1 MGENI
6 PRARWLLVTFSL
18 VHVHF
23 DRESPKRLTFLSTI
37 EAFPTMR
44 KIFFTLIGIL
54 STGTALVHV
63 NKSPLLKTSHPQRFT
78 TIRRLPQ
85 CQASSDRES
94 ESVSIIVEG
103 FTTRNRAL
111 MAGVAIAGATETA
124 ILTYSKVTNTPIAS
138 VVGDLCTSREACTHV
153 LDGPYATIPFL
164 NVPLSALG
172 CVAYTTVALLAIA
185 PTLGNIIT
193 TTTNNSNTNT
203 NSNSYSNS
211 NKDQTATSTSS
222 HGNDDANA
230 RQLLLL
236 LTSGMAAF
244 SVYLMVVLGV
254 VVQETCV
261 FCYTRYTPLLLL
273 STNYHFLIY
282 FKTLIINQ
290 HSSSHIL
297 PLL

>member
-1 MGENI
+1 
-6 PRARWLLVTFSL
+6 
-18 VHVHF
+18 
-23 DRESPKRLTFLSTI
+23 
-37 EAFPTMR
+37 
-44 KIFFTLIGIL
+44 
-54 STGTALVHV
+54 
-63 NKSPLLKTSHPQRFT
+63 
-78 TIRRLPQ
+78 
-85 CQASSDRES
+85 
-94 ESVSIIVEG
+94 
-103 FTTRNRAL
+103 

-203 NSNSYSNS
+203 NSNSYSNN

-222 HGNDDANA
+222 NGNDDANA

-254 VVQETCV
+254 VVQESCV

-273 STNYHFLIY
+273 LLLVDYNFLTTTPPPPFTHLPCLLSSAALSLSLAALAWSQRIVPRPNQVIHCPPA
-282 FKTLIINQ
+282 FTTFSLDVFSRADPCTLLRYTAYQ
-290 HSSSHIL
+290 
-297 PLL
+297 